1 MDVIASSGLAT
12 RSETL
17 QINISPEGVMSF
29 FAFTPTP
36 LVSPTPEPTPT
47 ATITPTL
54 QPTPT
59 STPEPLPASYPSLGD
74 WAFGVLVMGIGSALT
89 FMIGLLWWGS
99 SRWGLRSAL
108 CALIGGLGAYTYLN
122 LGISGVKDWIQ
133 QSGTLYVIEIV
144 VAGLLIGWIAALI
157 WWMGTEGR
165 YPKRNRR

>member
-1 MDVIASSGLAT
+1 
-12 RSETL
+12 
-17 QINISPEGVMSF
+17 
-29 FAFTPTP
+29 
-36 LVSPTPEPTPT
+36 
-47 ATITPTL
+47 
-54 QPTPT
+54 
-59 STPEPLPASYPSLGD
+59 
-74 WAFGVLVMGIGSALT
+74 MGIGSALT